1 MKMKKHWIL
10 LLFIVSI
17 STCLAQTGIRPAVF
31 MDCETWCFRDYVK
44 QNITFVDYSLER
56 LDADIYVLFT
66 ALQTG
71 GGGREVQMVIQGNDQ
86 FANRADTT
94 TFYSH
99 ANDTEVIRR
108 EQLVKE
114 FKKGLLPFIIQTD
127 LINDIMFTV
136 ESSDSLDQNE
146 EVIEEKDPWNYWVFN
161 VGGNGWF
168 NGEETFKSADLNGNV
183 NATRITEE
191 SKFTFRS
198 SASLSRSVFTL
209 TDGEEFVSEIESYNT
224 NALFVKSINEHWSAG
239 VTAGG
244 GSSTF
249 SNMDIRFS
257 GKAAVEYNIFPYDDA
272 QTKRFSIRYAIGPEY
287 YNYTDSTI
295 FNKLEETV
303 LRHSIDVEITTTQ
316 KMGDLNLDFGV
327 EQYLHNPSLYNIYI
341 SPGIS
346 WQLFKGFRVNLFGFA
361 SLVNDRINIP
371 KDVISDEDILLQQR
385 QLDTQFSYFTSVGIN
400 YRFGSN
406 KNNFVN
412 ARF

>member
-1 MKMKKHWIL
+1 
-10 LLFIVSI
+10 
-17 STCLAQTGIRPAVF
+17 
-31 MDCETWCFRDYVK
+31 MDCETWCFQDYVK

-56 LDADIYVLFT
+56 MDADIYVLFT

-71 GGGREVQMVIQGNDQ
+71 GGGREVQMVIQGNST
-86 FANRADTT
+86 FENRADTIS
-94 TFYSH
+94 FFSD

-114 FKKGLLPFIIQTD
+114 LRIGLLPFIIQTS
-127 LINDIMFTV
+127 LINDLTFSIDTP
-136 ESSDSLDQNE
+136 DSLVNNE
-146 EVIEEKDPWNYWVFN
+146 ILEEIDPWNYWVFN
-161 VGGNGWF
+161 IGGNGWF
-168 NGEETFKSADLNGNV
+168 NGEETYQSMDVSGRVSAN
-183 NATRITEE
+183 RITDD

-198 SASLSRSVFTL
+198 NANLNRSIFTL
-209 TDGEEFVSEIESYNT
+209 TDGEKFVSEIINYNANT
-224 NALFVKSINEHWSAG
+224 LYVRSINDHWSAG
-239 VTAGG
+239 IQIRG

-249 SNMDIRFS
+249 SNMDANFS
-257 GKAAVEYNIFPYDDA
+257 TKAALEYNIFPYDEA
-272 QTKRFSIRYAIGPEY
+272 QTKRFSIRYALGPEY

-295 FNKLEETV
+295 YDKLSETV
-303 LRHSIDVEITTTQ
+303 LRHSIDVEFTTTQ

-327 EQYLHNPSLYNIYI
+327 EQYLHNPELYNVYF

-346 WQLFKGFRVNLFGFA
+346 WQFFKGFRVNLYGYA

-371 KDVISDEDILLQQR
+371 KADISNEDILLQIR